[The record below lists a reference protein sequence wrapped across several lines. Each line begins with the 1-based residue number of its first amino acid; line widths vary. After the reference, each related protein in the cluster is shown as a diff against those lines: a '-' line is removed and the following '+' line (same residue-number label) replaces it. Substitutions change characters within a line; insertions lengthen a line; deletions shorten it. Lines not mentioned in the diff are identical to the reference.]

1 MDRQSGRGAV
11 GFKVYD
17 LKGKLKRVSNT
28 FKFDIPADLVKAG
41 YFMTIAH
48 GNGKESIALD
58 PNGVAKNFVPEDRIL
73 TGISSV
79 TVDEDN
85 NAATETYDLTGRK
98 AEKAQ
103 RGVVIENGKI
113 VIK

>member
-1 MDRQSGRGAV
+1 
-11 GFKVYD
+11 
-17 LKGKLKRVSNT
+17 
-28 FKFDIPADLVKAG
+28 
-41 YFMTIAH
+41 MTIAH

-58 PNGVAKNFVPEDRIL
+58 PNGVAKNFVSEDRLL

-79 TVDEDN
+79 TVETDN

-98 AEKAQ
+98 AEKTQ

-113 VIK
+113 VVK